1 MLDIAVRLRRAM
13 WVDGGMRIARGAH
26 NGPLMC
32 LACSA
37 SECLGTTNRNAS
49 ALQGGR
55 GWAKFTEKLA
65 CTSPEAR
72 TSTSRDTPHVSCL
85 QH

>member
-13 WVDGGMRIARGAH
+13 WVDGGMRITRGAH

-37 SECLGTTNRNAS
+37 RECLGTTNRNAS
-49 ALQGGR
+49 ALQGGMGGGQLYRKTNVLITR
-55 GWAKFTEKLA
+55 GAYEYL
-65 CTSPEAR
+65 P
-72 TSTSRDTPHVSCL
+72 
-85 QH
+85 